1 MNLFG
6 ADAFSPQA
14 IMNAS
19 SILDGGDPMQQDPKK
34 RKSQFDNQSPLA
46 GIIQSLFH
54 HGSGGQ
60 LDPQSM
66 QALYG
71 PSLMSYF
78 GG

>member
-1 MNLFG
+1 
-6 ADAFSPQA
+6 
-14 IMNAS
+14 
-19 SILDGGDPMQQDPKK
+19 MQQDPKK
-34 RKSQFDNQSPLA
+34 RKAQFDNQSPLA

-54 HGSGGQ
+54 HGGGGQ